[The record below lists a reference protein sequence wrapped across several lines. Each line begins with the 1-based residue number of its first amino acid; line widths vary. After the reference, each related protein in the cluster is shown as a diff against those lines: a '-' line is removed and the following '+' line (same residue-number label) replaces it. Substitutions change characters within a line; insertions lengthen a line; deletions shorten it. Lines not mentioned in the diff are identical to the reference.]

1 MWLLKWF
8 RGSPKPAEVDEPGD
22 QLPREREGETVSDN
36 VFQHQGS
43 QKIIKPNDPS
53 LVGKGF
59 AEGRHMGLPAN
70 STDAS
75 ASARASEEDPLAAEA
90 NATVGPV
97 ASAPAGAV
105 ANVQAGADA
114 YDPAGRDAGDM
125 AGAEAKPSA
134 NPQTPPTADAKA
146 ESEADP
152 LRMPANAKQAP
163 AGYKVEIK
171 NGMVGQRYR
180 QHIAVSAPTGGSVP
194 TDIGASVSPENGLR
208 FSQSTT
214 SIEGTP
220 TTNGDFFATIWW
232 SDQRGGHLFVKRDFY
247 VNLDPAKSWVFREPE
262 WNSAYAKPHRDVQY
276 ISSDL
281 VGGRLAGASVRG
293 RSHAKEAKFR
303 EDDFFIGHSLWSVM
317 VVADGAGSA
326 STSREGSRIVAKTVG
341 SVLLDLL
348 GGPSGQQLADQVRK
362 IQVPDANAQNADERK
377 STAGPESVAGD
388 APGPDVSVKS
398 IRDKLKS
405 TFLIATTRAI
415 RDIGERMTENNL
427 TFRDFSSTLL
437 ATACLR
443 WEGRS
448 FVATL
453 WIGDGAIAVGG
464 TGQVTRDGHPAGPFT
479 LMGESDGGEY
489 AGQTVFLDERFGEP
503 ERLNPRVRI
512 EWFDGAPWILAM
524 SDGVSDARI
533 GDHRELHDGEKWKA
547 LWAELE
553 PALPRK
559 IEHQSDIQNDPGSS
573 PNISGA
579 GTFTRLVEFLE
590 EYTPQYHDDCT
601 VAVLW

>member
-1 MWLLKWF
+1 MWFLSWFLKWL
-8 RGSPKPAEVDEPGD
+8 RGSPKPAEVGEPGD
-22 QLPREREGETVSDN
+22 QLPRESEGETVSDN
-36 VFQHQGS
+36 VKEHKGAGSISKPGSGDSPHQEVSTPG
-43 QKIIKPNDPS
+43 P
-53 LVGKGF
+53 VGRPGNSSD
-59 AEGRHMGLPAN
+59 APADA
-70 STDAS
+70 DAS
-75 ASARASEEDPLAAEA
+75 GEDLTGAEA
-90 NATVGPV
+90 NASSGTV

-105 ANVQAGADA
+105 ANA
-114 YDPAGRDAGDM
+114 PAGPDAN
-125 AGAEAKPSA
+125 AKP
-134 NPQTPPTADAKA
+134 

-180 QHIAVSAPTGGSVP
+180 QRIAVSAPSGVSVP
-194 TDIGASVSPENGLR
+194 TVLGASVSPENGLR

-220 TTNGDFFATIWW
+220 TTNGDVSVTIWW
-232 SDQRGGHLFVKRDFY
+232 SDQKGGHFVVKRDFY
-247 VNLDPAKSWVFREPE
+247 VNLDPAKSWRFREPD
-262 WNSAYAKPHRDVQY
+262 WNSVYAKPHRDVQY
-276 ISSDL
+276 IFSDV

-362 IQVPDANAQNADERK
+362 IPVLGPNAKIADEK
-377 STAGPESVAGD
+377 KGIAVQDSVPGD
-388 APGPDVSVKS
+388 APRPDDLVKS
-398 IRDKLKS
+398 IRETLKS
-405 TFLIATTRAI
+405 TFLDATTRAI
-415 RDIGERMTENNL
+415 RHIDDRVTENKL
-427 TFRDFSSTLL
+427 KFRDFSSTLL

-443 WEGRS
+443 WKGRS

-464 TGQVTRDGHPAGPFT
+464 MGQVTGDGHAAPPFT

-489 AGQTVFLDERFGEP
+489 AGQTVFLDESFLEPDRF
-503 ERLNPRVRI
+503 NPRVRI
-512 EWFDGAPWILAM
+512 EWFDGVPWILAM

-553 PALPRK
+553 PALPRQ

-573 PNISGA
+573 PNSAGA
-579 GTFTRLVEFLE
+579 ATVNRLVEFLE

>member
-1 MWLLKWF
+1 MWFLSWFLKWL
-8 RGSPKPAEVDEPGD
+8 RGSPKPAEVGEPGD
-22 QLPREREGETVSDN
+22 QLPRESGGETVSDD
-36 VFQHQGS
+36 VIEHKGAAGIMKAGLDDS
-43 QKIIKPNDPS
+43 S
-53 LVGKGF
+53 VEKGF
-59 AEGRHMGLPAN
+59 AAGPVSGRAAL

-75 ASARASEEDPLAAEA
+75 ASARASGEDSLEAET
-90 NATVGPV
+90 NAPVGNV
-97 ASAPAGAV
+97 AIAPAGAA
-105 ANVQAGADA
+105 ANS
-114 YDPAGRDAGDM
+114 PAGRDADVQ
-125 AGAEAKPSA
+125 AGAEPNPRTSPEA
-134 NPQTPPTADAKA
+134 NAKA
-146 ESEADP
+146 ESKADP

-180 QHIAVSAPTGGSVP
+180 QHIAVSAPTGESVP

-208 FSQSTT
+208 FSQKTT

-220 TTNGDFFATIWW
+220 TTNGDVAATIWW
-232 SDQRGGHLFVKRDFY
+232 SDQRGGHFFVKRNFY
-247 VNLDPAKSWVFREPE
+247 VNLDPAKSWVSREPD
-262 WNSAYAKPHRDVQY
+262 WNSVYAKPHRDVQY
-276 ISSDL
+276 ISSDV

-341 SVLLDLL
+341 RELLDSL

-362 IQVPDANAQNADERK
+362 IPVPDANAQNADERK
-377 STAGPESVAGD
+377 STAAPESVAGD
-388 APGPDVSVKS
+388 APGPDDSVNS

-415 RDIGERMTENNL
+415 RDIDGRMTENNL

-553 PALPRK
+553 PALPRQ

>member
-1 MWLLKWF
+1 MWFLKWL
-8 RGSPKPAEVDEPGD
+8 RGSPKPAEVGEPGD
-22 QLPREREGETVSDN
+22 KLPRESEGETVGVVS
-36 VFQHQGS
+36 V
-43 QKIIKPNDPS
+43 IK
-53 LVGKGF
+53 VK
-59 AEGRHMGLPAN
+59 
-70 STDAS
+70 DAS
-75 ASARASEEDPLAAEA
+75 RYSK
-90 NATVGPV
+90 

-105 ANVQAGADA
+105 ANVSAGPEADV
-114 YDPAGRDAGDM
+114 P
-125 AGAEAKPSA
+125 AGAEANA
-134 NPQTPPTADAKA
+134 PTAPEANAPAAPEANAPAAPEANAPAAPEANAPAAPEANAPRAPEANAKA
-146 ESEADP
+146 ESEAGP

-180 QHIAVSAPTGGSVP
+180 QHIAVLAPTGESVP
-194 TDIGASVSPENGLR
+194 TDICASVSPENGLR
-208 FSQSTT
+208 FSQKTT

-220 TTNGDFFATIWW
+220 TTNGDVAATIWW
-232 SDQRGGHLFVKRDFY
+232 SDQRGGHFFVKRDFY
-247 VNLDPAKSWVFREPE
+247 VNLDPAKSWVFLEPD
-262 WNSAYAKPHRDVQY
+262 WNSVYAKPHRDVQY
-276 ISSDL
+276 ISSDV

-362 IQVPDANAQNADERK
+362 IPVPDANAQNADERK
-377 STAGPESVAGD
+377 STAGPESVTGD

-415 RDIGERMTENNL
+415 RDIDGRMTENNL

-443 WEGRS
+443 WKGRS

-489 AGQTVFLDERFGEP
+489 AGQTVFLDERFGDA

-547 LWAELE
+547 LWDELE
-553 PALPRK
+553 PALPRQR
-559 IEHQSDIQNDPGSS
+559 ELVSDLPIGSGSS
-573 PNISGA
+573 PNSAGA
-579 GTFTRLVEFLE
+579 ATVTRLVEFLE

-601 VAVLW
+601 VAILW